1 MSITTV
7 LSPLCEL
14 MIKHNTDKSPKYHN
28 YSPIYYELF
37 KDIQFSA
44 LNIFEMGIGHNDT
57 SYVCNMSHVPNYT
70 PGSSLRVWRD
80 FFPNAVVHGADLNQ
94 EAVDHAVSNQI
105 LTYRFNQLESKQI
118 SNLFATLPEFEV
130 IIDDGFHDIRSNT
143 CFFEN
148 TIRNLKENGI
158 YIIEDVQTKQLEI
171 FKETIKKWKTIH
183 NKLKFRLFNVFSKN
197 QTCKDNNYLVIISA
211 SFSTGFEKI
220 VDELNVEIDF

>member
-7 LSPLCEL
+7 SPLCEL
-14 MIKHNTDKSPKYHN
+14 MIKYNTDKSPKYHN

-37 KDIQFSA
+37 KDIQLSA

-94 EAVDHAVSNQI
+94 EAVDHAVSNRI
-105 LTYRFNQLESKQI
+105 LTYRFNQLESNQI
-118 SNLFATLPEFEV
+118 SSLFSTLPQFEV

-143 CFFEN
+143 CLFEN
-148 TIRNLKENGI
+148 TICNLKEHGI
-158 YIIEDVQTKQLEI
+158 YIIEDIQTSQVELYKQKINEW
-171 FKETIKKWKTIH
+171 KKLHKS
-183 NKLKFRLFNVFSKN
+183 LKFRLLNVFSLLPL
-197 QTCKDNNYLVIISA
+197 CKDNNFLLVIA
-211 SFSTGFEKI
+211 TSFCDGFENIIEEKNME
-220 VDELNVEIDF
+220 V